1 MDELH
6 QNAVDLMKDQFGNY
20 VIQFLVEHGQ
30 ARDRALIV
38 SNLQGKLLP
47 MSRHKFASNVCEKA
61 LICADPQTRRALID
75 EMLAIAPETITPIMT
90 MMQDQFANYVLQRA
104 LLVAEGDQREEL
116 FNTVRQQLVN
126 TRRVSAVV
134 SKHVVSIE
142 RLLEKHLT
150 SKAGSKE

>member
-1 MDELH
+1 MSSFDNLWTSSY
-6 QNAVDLMKDQFGNY
+6 F
-20 VIQFLVEHGQ
+20 VI
-30 ARDRALIV
+30 D
-38 SNLQGKLLP
+38 
-47 MSRHKFASNVCEKA
+47 
-61 LICADPQTRRALID
+61 
-75 EMLAIAPETITPIMT
+75 
-90 MMQDQFANYVLQRA
+90 YVLQRA